1 MGAKKANFIEKI
13 LWKLHIKKPNYHIT
27 AEDRALALT
36 LRQKRASL
44 NIKRLDVEEIL
55 LDKEIAAS
63 KLQTPEEK
71 LAQVVNIVLDN
82 FISSG
87 IGKLQKN
94 TNSPP
99 PQERKQTQMPA
110 QNQHASPLYE
120 DVQEEEIKNTLKQI
134 DPKVLTWL
142 KDKSDTELKVIAKSQ
157 LGLSGQNVDRGIKV
171 LREQGNDSRTRL

>member
-1 MGAKKANFIEKI
+1 MGAKKANFFQKI
-13 LWKLHIKKPNYHIT
+13 LWKLHIKKPNYNIT

-55 LDKEIAAS
+55 LNKEIEAS
-63 KLQTPEEK
+63 KLQSPEEK

-94 TNSPP
+94 TNSPHP
-99 PQERKQTQMPA
+99 RNSKEELTLKPA

-120 DVQEEEIKNTLKQI
+120 DVQEAEIKETLKQI
-134 DPKVLTWL
+134 DPKVLNWL
-142 KDKSDTELKVIAKSQ
+142 KDKSDTELKEIAKSQ
-157 LGLSGQNVDRGIKV
+157 LGLSGQNVDTGIKV
-171 LREQGNDSRTRL
+171 LRTWDYSAN